1 MKRLLNIS
9 GITATLFLLLST
21 TIFVVGFL
29 WEAPLEGLVHNLFR
43 YSLTATVVFGGI
55 WVFLI
60 VYRETKEN

>member
-9 GITATLFLLLST
+9 GIVATGFLLLSIIT
-21 TIFVVGFL
+21 NVIGFL
-29 WEAPLEGLVHNLFR
+29 WKAPLEGLVHNLFR
-43 YSLTATVVFGGI
+43 YSLTATVVFGSI

>member
-9 GITATLFLLLST
+9 GIVATGFLLLSL
-21 TIFVVGFL
+21 IINVIGFL
-29 WEAPLEGLVHNLFR
+29 WKAPNEGLVHNLFR
-43 YSLTATVVFGGI
+43 YSLTATVVFGSI

>member
-9 GITATLFLLLST
+9 GIVATGFLLLSL
-21 TIFVVGFL
+21 IINVIGIL
-29 WEAPLEGLVHNLFR
+29 WKAPNEGLVHNLFR
-43 YSLTATVVFGGI
+43 YSLTATVVFGSI